1 MAESRVRF
9 TLPEIHDNPNGWG
22 PSSTTDKFS
31 DIPYQPFSKGDRLG
45 KVADWGGNLYSD
57 RKTLN
62 KYGGGYGAGGQMYS
76 YIHEEEDHMFQL
88 VDTNKPQKPR
98 SRPRIGYSKYARNRH
113 DLARKGPQQPQIKR
127 KLVCD

>member
-45 KVADWGGNLYSD
+45 KVNLCVKRSPHKCKLY
-57 RKTLN
+57 LVL
-62 KYGGGYGAGGQMYS
+62 GGGLGRQPLFGQ
-76 YIHEEEDHMFQL
+76 
-88 VDTNKPQKPR
+88 K
-98 SRPRIGYSKYARNRH
+98 
-113 DLARKGPQQPQIKR
+113 DLK
-127 KLVCD
+127 